1 MSYNSNAAAILA
13 ARGYDALVDFEA
25 TTLADGTLAIDWH
38 HADPK
43 PTTEQ
48 VEQWELE
55 QQKPALIRAAYA
67 RCAELSESLVA
78 GYSPAERSSWTEIAR
93 EAQACKDSGY
103 VTIGPYMQEEINA
116 TPTLDAQ
123 TLADRVLGK
132 AAAFR
137 AALAKYKGVRSVLVA
152 EVEAMTDQQ
161 AVSVTVEQIK
171 SDSRWSDGA

>member
-1 MSYNSNAAAILA
+1 MYSSNAAAVLVGQ
-13 ARGYDALVDFEA
+13 GYDPLDDFEA
-25 TTLADGTLAIDWH
+25 TALPNGELSIDWH
-38 HADPK
+38 HTDPK
-43 PTTEQ
+43 PTPEQ
-48 VEQWELE
+48 VDQWALE
-55 QQKPALIRAAYA
+55 QQKPKLTEAAYL

-103 VTIGPYMQEEINA
+103 VTIGPYMQEEISA

-137 AALAKYKGVRSVLVA
+137 AALARYKGVRSVLVA
-152 EVEAMTDQQ
+152 EIEAMTDQQ
-161 AVSVTVEQIK
+161 VMAVTVEQIK
-171 SDSRWSDGA
+171 SDPRWSSGA

>member
-25 TTLADGTLAIDWH
+25 TTLADGTLAIDW
-38 HADPK
+38 
-43 PTTEQ
+43 
-48 VEQWELE
+48 EQWELE